1 MLQEY
6 VDILGQELLVVSAKV
21 VAFLPNF
28 LIGVLI
34 LLIGW
39 LFGVILGRATIQIF
53 NILGLEKFFAKAG
66 LERLSRKSGHR
77 LSVGVIAGAIV
88 RWTVI
93 IAFALA
99 AANVFG
105 LYYVSSFLVGI
116 LNYLPSVFIAGF
128 ILIVGN
134 ILANFV
140 EKLIDGSVRAAG
152 LRVSIAGTIAKY
164 AIMVTAVLAALNQLD
179 IVTTFTNTIFIG
191 FIGAVSLAIG
201 LAFGLGG
208 KEAAARAIERI
219 EKDFTKK

>member
-6 VDILGQELLVVSAKV
+6 VDILGEELLLVSAKV

-134 ILANFV
+134 ILANLV

-164 AIMVTAVLAALNQLD
+164 AIMVTAILAALNQLD

-208 KEAAARAIERI
+208 KDAASRAIERI

>member
-179 IVTTFTNTIFIG
+179 IVTTFTNTVFIG

>member
-6 VDILGQELLVVSAKV
+6 VDILGEELLLVSAKV

-53 NILGLEKFFAKAG
+53 NTLGLEKFFAKVG

>member
-53 NILGLEKFFAKAG
+53 NVLGLEKFFAKAG

-77 LSVGVIAGAIV
+77 LSVGIIAGAIV

-152 LRVSIAGTIAKY
+152 LKVSIAGTIAKY

>member
-53 NILGLEKFFAKAG
+53 NILGLEKFFAKVG

>member
-152 LRVSIAGTIAKY
+152 LRVSIAGTTAKY

-179 IVTTFTNTIFIG
+179 IVTSFTNTIFIG

>member
-1 MLQEY
+1 M
-6 VDILGQELLVVSAKV
+6 VVWS
-21 VAFLPNF
+21 N
-28 LIGVLI
+28 
-34 LLIGW
+34 
-39 LFGVILGRATIQIF
+39 LGRATIQIF
-53 NILGLEKFFAKAG
+53 EILGLEKFFAKAG

-77 LSVGVIAGAIV
+77 LSVGVITGAIV

>member
-53 NILGLEKFFAKAG
+53 NTLGLEKFFAKAG

>member
-1 MLQEY
+1 MFEQY
-6 VDILGQELLVVSAKV
+6 INILGQELIDVSAKMV
-21 VAFLPNF
+21 GFLPNF

-39 LFGVILGRATIQIF
+39 LFAVILGRATIHIF
-53 NILGLEKFFAKAG
+53 DILGLDNFFGKAG
-66 LERLSRKSGHR
+66 LNRLSRKSGHR

-179 IVTTFTNTIFIG
+179 IVTTFTNAIFIG

-208 KEAAARAIERI
+208 KDAASRAIEKI

>member
-128 ILIVGN
+128 ILIAGN

>member
-53 NILGLEKFFAKAG
+53 NTLGLEKFFAKVG

>member
-152 LRVSIAGTIAKY
+152 LKVSIAGTIAKY

>member
-6 VDILGQELLVVSAKV
+6 VDILGEELLLVSAKV

-134 ILANFV
+134 ILANLV

>member
-53 NILGLEKFFAKAG
+53 NILGLEKFFAKVG

-152 LRVSIAGTIAKY
+152 LKVSIAGTIAKY

>member
-6 VDILGQELLVVSAKV
+6 VDILGEELLLVSAKV

-208 KEAAARAIERI
+208 KDAAARAIERI

>member
-6 VDILGQELLVVSAKV
+6 VDILGQVLLVVSAKV

-179 IVTTFTNTIFIG
+179 IVTTFTNTVFIG